1 MDFGQRVQRLLL
13 QVVGQH
19 EGLKQP
25 TKEKTMS
32 MTHTIMAVD
41 TEEGKASVLN
51 WECSENT
58 PLGQFFRELTRGGDR
73 FFSSKEGMWIQV
85 KHLHGGK
92 TFTLE
97 FGEPAG

>member
-1 MDFGQRVQRLLL
+1 
-13 QVVGQH
+13 
-19 EGLKQP
+19 
-25 TKEKTMS
+25 MS

-41 TEEGKASVLN
+41 TEAGKASVLN
-51 WECSENT
+51 WECSEIT